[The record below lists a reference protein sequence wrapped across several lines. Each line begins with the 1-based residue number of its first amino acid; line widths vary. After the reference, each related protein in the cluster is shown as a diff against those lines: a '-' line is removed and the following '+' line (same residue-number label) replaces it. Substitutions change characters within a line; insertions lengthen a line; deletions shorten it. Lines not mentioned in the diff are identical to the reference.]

1 MIHPLF
7 MRLAAQPSLF
17 TEHALAYAE
26 LARAEA
32 GLLGQRWLRRGV
44 LAALGLGSAALSL
57 GLAGVAALLAAALPC
72 QRHGRCGRCPL
83 PRPCWRRLAPCW
95 PAAHRQ
101 TLRSRC
107 CDGRSNR
114 MPCSFTKWMQ
124 HEQHP

>member
-57 GLAGVAALLAAALPC
+57 GLAGVAALLAASLPLQAMPAPWALWAVP
-72 QRHGRCGRCPL
+72 
-83 PRPCWRRLAPCW
+83 LAPALL
-95 PAAHRQ
+95 AAACTWLALSTPPDPSFPLLRRQ
-101 TLRSRC
+101 IETDAML
-107 CDGRSNR
+107 
-114 MPCSFTKWMQ
+114 F
-124 HEQHP
+124 HEVDAA